1 MPKQLLEY
9 NQIFHALADPTRRAV
24 IERLSHGSA
33 TVSQLARPFVMA
45 MPSFVQH
52 LGVLEKSGLVH
63 SKKTGR
69 VRTYHLEPETIQQ
82 VEHWLSTQRR
92 IWETRLDQ
100 LDSYLLQI
108 NQKTII
114 NPKEQ
119 NHDPSL

>member
-9 NQIFHALADPTRRAV
+9 SQIFQALADPTRRAV
-24 IERLSHGSA
+24 IERLSLGSA
-33 TVSQLARPFVMA
+33 TVSQLASPFAMA
-45 MPSFVQH
+45 LPSFVQH

-82 VEHWLSTQRR
+82 VEHWLSSQRR

-100 LDSYLLQI
+100 LDSYLMQI
-108 NQKTII
+108 K
-114 NPKEQ
+114 
-119 NHDPSL
+119 PSLEPKQPQGEP

>member
-1 MPKQLLEY
+1 MPKQSLEY

-24 IERLSHGSA
+24 IERLSLGSA
-33 TVSQLARPFVMA
+33 TVSQLASPFTMA
-45 MPSFVQH
+45 LPSFVQH

-82 VEHWLSTQRR
+82 VEHWLSTQRH

-100 LDSYLLQI
+100 LDSYLMQI
-108 NQKTII
+108 K
-114 NPKEQ
+114 
-119 NHDPSL
+119 PSLEPNKENHEL